1 MNITVQIPDDLA
13 ERLGAPS
20 DLSRLALEAL
30 ALDAFRG
37 ARLTKPE
44 LGRLLGCEPA
54 QIDDFLNRHGIIQL
68 DDAAR
73 ERARQAADRIIEMGK
88 GVTLGGISIKELINE
103 GRR

>member
-13 ERLGAPS
+13 QKLGTPTELQRLVLDG
-20 DLSRLALEAL
+20 L

-37 ARLTKPE
+37 GRLTKRE
-44 LGRLLGCEPA
+44 LSRLLGLETA
-54 QIDDFLNRHGIIQL
+54 QTDQFLNRHGLIQL

-73 ERARQAADRIIEMGK
+73 ERARQGAERIVEMGK
-88 GVTLGGISIKELINE
+88 GVTLDIPLKELINE